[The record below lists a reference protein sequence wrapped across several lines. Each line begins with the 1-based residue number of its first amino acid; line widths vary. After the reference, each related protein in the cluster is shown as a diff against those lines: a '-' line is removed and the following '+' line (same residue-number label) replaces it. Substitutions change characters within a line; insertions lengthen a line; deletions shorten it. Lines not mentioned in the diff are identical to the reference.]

1 MLEWL
6 IPVIICLLY
15 AVSCTFLGLIV
26 LKWLKKYTQDHE
38 QHPAYFRLANAFLTG
53 LGILTCVLLFL
64 GLSKQFSQHILI
76 ALLCLILIYGI
87 FFLSPDLRKFFSD
100 IFSDLFSFTYPEKPL
115 MLKIVFTLTIVLLFI
130 EGIHALVFQPLGDAA
145 AYYMVLPKLIA
156 SSQYI
161 ALLPGYEA
169 FTQISLFGE
178 LHYAALISLGTPL
191 AAKFFVWFIF
201 LIAVLVLFQIGKK
214 VGLGLYGKCILL
226 AIFLTS
232 SALTGIIF
240 GGTVD
245 WFAAAFGLAA
255 FFWALEFS
263 QNDRNSFL
271 IFAGFFSGIA
281 IIAKLS
287 YIYTFLPGVVILIYW
302 KYISKFSFSIKTLN
316 ILNKQNIRSV
326 MKTGVIFGC
335 SVFIAVLLNIIKN
348 YLLFNQPFAPFISTS
363 YPTGVSQI
371 WYTQENAIWIIITLP
386 FALVF
391 GQYPMQ
397 GGNISPLFL
406 ALVPLLFLITT
417 KESIEKTNFN
427 KIAFCSI
434 LCVIISIIV
443 TPYVFAPRYLLVPLI
458 LLMLIP
464 AKAAEYCIINSS
476 KNPIIAKLILLFTVL
491 LLLAT
496 LVNSSYGI
504 YSTLKQGECDI
515 IGPICHASQMI
526 NNQANNDDRIYFL
539 GYYSYWLNDN
549 LLTNLSTTKER
560 EYVQKAL
567 QSPDDRVEYLHNKKF
582 QYIFSDGSF
591 ANVSQNYSTENNSQN
606 LKMSRVFEEGNVIVF
621 KINNSA

>member
-1 MLEWL
+1 MLE
-6 IPVIICLLY
+6 IIISIAICLLY
-15 AVSCTFLGLIV
+15 AISCTFLGLIV
-26 LKWLKKYTQDHE
+26 LKLFKKNIQDHDLY
-38 QHPAYFRLANAFLTG
+38 PAYFRLANAFLTG
-53 LGILTCVLLFL
+53 LGILTFILLFL
-64 GLSKQFSQHILI
+64 GLSKIFSQPILI
-76 ALLCLILIYGI
+76 ALLFLILISGI
-87 FFLSPDLRKFFSD
+87 YFLMPDLRKFFSD
-100 IFSDLFSFTYPEKPL
+100 IVVFTYPQKPL
-115 MLKIVFTLTIVLLFI
+115 LHKIVFALTIVLLFI
-130 EGIHALVFQPLGDAA
+130 EGIRSLIFQPLGDAA

-156 SSQYI
+156 SSQHI
-161 ALLPGYEA
+161 TLLPAYEA
-169 FTQISLFGE
+169 FIQISLFGE

-191 AAKFFVWFIF
+191 AAKLFVWFIF
-201 LIAVLVLFQIGKK
+201 LNAVLVLFQIGKK
-214 VGLGLYGKCILL
+214 VGLGLYGKCFLL
-226 AIFLTS
+226 AILLTS

-281 IIAKLS
+281 IIAKIS
-287 YIYTFLPGVVILIYW
+287 YIYTFLPGVMILIYW
-302 KYISKFSFSIKTLN
+302 QYISKFSLSVKTLN
-316 ILNKQNIRSV
+316 ILNKQNIRSIV
-326 MKTGVIFGC
+326 KTGVIFGC
-335 SVFIAVLLNIIKN
+335 SVFIVVFFNMIKN
-348 YLLFNQPFAPFISTS
+348 YFLFNQPFAPFISTS
-363 YPTGVSQI
+363 YPTGLSQI
-371 WYTQENAIWIIITLP
+371 WYTQENALWIILTYP

-406 ALVPLLFLITT
+406 ALVPLIFLITT
-417 KESIEKTNFN
+417 NTSIEKSNFN

-434 LCVIISIIV
+434 LCIIISIIV
-443 TPYVFAPRYLLVPLI
+443 TPFIFAPRYLLVPLI
-458 LLMLIP
+458 LIMLIP
-464 AKAAEYCIINSS
+464 AKTAEYFIIDSS
-476 KNPIIAKLILLFTVL
+476 KNPVIAKLILLFTIL

-496 LVNSSYGI
+496 LVNSTYDV
-504 YSTLKQGECDI
+504 YSTLKQGECNTV
-515 IGPICHASQMI
+515 GPICHASQVI
-526 NNQANNDDRIYFL
+526 NNLTDNDDRIYFL

-560 EYVQKAL
+560 EYVQKTL

-606 LKMSRVFEEGNVIVF
+606 LKMSRIFEEGTVIVF
-621 KINNSA
+621 KINDSV